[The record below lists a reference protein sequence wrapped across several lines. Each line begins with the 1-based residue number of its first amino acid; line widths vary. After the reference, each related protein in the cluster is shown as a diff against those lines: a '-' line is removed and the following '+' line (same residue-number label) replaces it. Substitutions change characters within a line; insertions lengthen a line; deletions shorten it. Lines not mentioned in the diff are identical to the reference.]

1 MMTLEDAPSRPY
13 RLSWTRRIIG
23 ALVCLVAAALIA
35 MYVLDRVIRDNVFL
49 RSHFENYMTG
59 IGVLLVITVIGLIIL
74 LPVHNP
80 AAQNRRQMTRIVIL
94 GAAFFVFVSAG
105 LLHGFSFLLYRP
117 SVVATSPDHTRRV
130 ALVKVGQFSELHVW
144 VGTGLGAK
152 ITGDLGAPCELSSVE
167 FKSESEILVSTSL
180 GDTTIKLDPAGR
192 PLNTLTQNCRGS
204 FQSIGAPTAPSAAP
218 APSAVSVTG

>member
-1 MMTLEDAPSRPY
+1 MTLEDAPSRPY

-23 ALVCLVAAALIA
+23 GLVCLVAAILIA

-49 RSHFENYMTG
+49 RSHFENFMTG
-59 IGVLLVITVIGLIIL
+59 VGVLLVITVVGLIVL
-74 LPVHNP
+74 LPANNP
-80 AAQNRRQMTRIVIL
+80 AAQNRRLMIRIIL
-94 GAAFFVFVSAG
+94 LGVAFFAFVAAG

-152 ITGDLGAPCELSSVE
+152 ITGDLGAPCELSFVE
-167 FKSESEILVSTSL
+167 FKGESEILVSTSL

-192 PLNTLTQNCRGS
+192 PLNTLTHNCRGS
-204 FQSIGAPTAPSAAP
+204 FQSIGAPAVVSAAP
-218 APSAVSVTG
+218 APSAVSVPG